1 MTTKR
6 KPDLTYFMPTRA
18 QIEDLKVGDIAFD
31 GFGHKRKVTKI
42 TARGFDIKGKRYVCF
57 YTEFGDYS
65 SMSQSYKE
73 NELLLTT
80 QLCANHTSVE
90 LMEIQREMQINRRE
104 GIRS

>member
-18 QIEDLKVGDIAFD
+18 QIEGLKVGDEAFD

-42 TARGFDIKGKRYVCF
+42 TNKGFDIKGKLYVCF
-57 YTEFGDYS
+57 YTEFGDFS

-73 NELLLTT
+73 DELLLTT
-80 QLCANHTSVE
+80 KLCSQHTSVE
-90 LMEIQREMQINRRE
+90 LMDIQREMRINRRE